1 MSDQAGRADFSRLYR
16 TMLDELGAG
25 RYRAGQRLSVKEIAD
40 RLHVSPTPIREI
52 LSRLVGR
59 GVIEERRSEGYY
71 LTRLEVRDVADLYR
85 LHGHCTGLAL
95 RELAW
100 PPILPGVTTE
110 DGWALLACL
119 VESSDNL
126 MLRDVRLYLDDRLRI
141 VRHFEGRAFDG
152 LAAEAGE
159 LANLCAVSDRAM
171 LRRAVRRFYK
181 RRITAAPTL
190 ALLLARS

>member
-1 MSDQAGRADFSRLYR
+1 MSEQAGRADFSRLYR
-16 TMLDELGAG
+16 TILDELGAG
-25 RYRAGQRLSVKEIAD
+25 HYRAGQRLGVKEIAD

-85 LHGHCTGLAL
+85 LHGHCTGLAI

-100 PPILPGVTTE
+100 PPLLPGVTLE
-110 DGWALLACL
+110 DGWSLLSCL
-119 VESSDNL
+119 VEGTGNL
-126 MLRDVRLYLDDRLRI
+126 MLRDVRIYLDDRLRV
-141 VRHFEGRAFDG
+141 VRHFENLALDG
-152 LAAEAGE
+152 LAAEALE
-159 LANLCAVSDRAM
+159 LADLCARPDRAM
-171 LRRAVRRFYK
+171 LRRAVARFYK
-181 RRITAAPTL
+181 RRVAAAPTL